1 MMDFSS
7 CAQGI
12 SYCFLDIFSMCSQY
26 TSQWVLNLILKR
38 VLDIYLNVFTLHFLK
53 VIHQS
58 PFLRRFDPFLLQ
70 LEAFYSNQNLSHL
83 LLCIQFPFVCLWL
96 SKLALFCLFMTDLQF
111 FAHQCLAS
119 ISLPVS
125 NTPHLLVVKIFLNAA
140 IANYWMRM
148 YANSQPCL
156 GTYVCL
162 R

>member
-1 MMDFSS
+1 MMDFST

-53 VIHQS
+53 VIHLS

-83 LLCIQFPFVCLWL
+83 LLCIQYPFVC
-96 SKLALFCLFMTDLQF
+96 
-111 FAHQCLAS
+111 
-119 ISLPVS
+119 SLPVS
-125 NTPHLLVVKIFLNAA
+125 KTPHRLVVKIFLNAA
-140 IANYWMRM
+140 IANYLE
-148 YANSQPCL
+148 AHVCKQPAMASL

-162 R
+162 RQLLPRWDG

>member
-1 MMDFSS
+1 MAVSDAFDGNPTMDPRTRRVVLRAARSSSWDPLLLPGQAATSCAKNSPSWICLPMYFSS

-83 LLCIQFPFVCLWL
+83 LLCVQFPFVC
-96 SKLALFCLFMTDLQF
+96 
-111 FAHQCLAS
+111 
-119 ISLPVS
+119 
-125 NTPHLLVVKIFLNAA
+125 
-140 IANYWMRM
+140 
-148 YANSQPCL
+148 
-156 GTYVCL
+156 
-162 R
+162 